1 MEKKKAY
8 LLLANGQVFEGQSFG
23 AEGTTI
29 GEIVFTTGMTG
40 YQETLT
46 DPSYYG
52 QIAVQ
57 TFPLIGNYGINSID
71 SESDQCW
78 MKGYIAREFCEI
90 PSNFRC
96 ETTIEAFLDE
106 QGIIGLCGIDTRAL
120 TRVIREFGVMN
131 GMITTEDVYANKDA
145 FLEQINSFVIKDAV
159 KNVTVSHPK
168 EYKAENGEF
177 RVVLMDFGYKRNILR
192 KLMSIG
198 CDVTVVPADTSAKD
212 ILAYQPDGIML
223 SNGPGDPEENTAV
236 IATLQELIKSQVP
249 IFGICLGHQ
258 LMALANGAKTYK
270 LKYGHHGSNQP
281 VKDIA
286 ADRVYVTS
294 QNHNYAVDEATLDAA
309 KGQVSHFNV
318 NDKSCEGIIYTNAP
332 AFTVQF
338 HPEACSG
345 PKDTMCLFG
354 RFADMMKG
362 DK

>member
-57 TFPLIGNYGINSID
+57 TFPLIGNYGINRMD
-71 SESDQCW
+71 NESGRCW
-78 MKGYIAREFCEI
+78 MKGYIAREFCDE

-96 ETTIEAFLDE
+96 EMTIETFLKRE
-106 QGIIGLCGIDTRAL
+106 GIVGLCGIDTRAL

-131 GMITTEDVYANKDA
+131 GMITTEDVYANRDMFLKQIQA
-145 FLEQINSFVIKDAV
+145 FAIRDAV
-159 KNVTVSHPK
+159 QNVTIHEPEV
-168 EYKAENGEF
+168 YKAENGQHH
-177 RVVLMDFGYKRNILR
+177 VVLMDFGYKRNILR
-192 KLMSIG
+192 KLLEVG
-198 CDVTVVPADTSAKD
+198 CHVTVVPAYTSAED
-212 ILAYQPDGIML
+212 VLAYQPDGVML
-223 SNGPGDPEENTAV
+223 SNGPGDPEENTEI
-236 IATLQELIKSQVP
+236 IANLQKLIKAQVP

-258 LMALANGAKTYK
+258 LMALANGGKTYK
-270 LKYGHHGSNQP
+270 LKYGHHGTNQP

-286 ADRVYVTS
+286 NDKVYVTS
-294 QNHNYAVDEATLDAA
+294 QNHNYAVDEKTLDPAIA
-309 KGQVSHFNV
+309 VMSHFNV
-318 NDKSCEGIIYTNAP
+318 NDKSCEGIRYSNAP

-345 PKDTMCLFG
+345 PRDTMCLFEN
-354 RFADMMKG
+354 FIQLMKE